1 MIEAWARYLSQQI
14 TLTIELQYS
23 HCNISDIFKVCSK
36 KNVERTFAAS
46 LENGTVTK
54 EKAKLPTE
62 VVKNRR
68 LLIAEFPL
76 CTGKEFY
83 NVVTRNLV

>member
-1 MIEAWARYLSQQI
+1 MIEAWARYVSQQI
-14 TLTIELQYS
+14 TLTIELHCS

-36 KNVERTFAAS
+36 KNEERTFAAS

-68 LLIAEFPL
+68 LLIAEFPP
-76 CTGKEFY
+76 CTGKEFD
-83 NVVTRNLV
+83 NVLTRNLV